1 MKTILLETKHLSKR
15 FCKDPRLAVRYTIQD
30 IFWEFRRQAEGNSR
44 LRQGEFWSVKD
55 VNLQLRAGEVVG
67 VIGHNGAGKSTLI
80 NLITGVFR
88 PTLGQVLWYTDQVVM
103 IDSSGGLNSF
113 QTGRENIYNKLSMH
127 GVSEQKIKEKIDSI
141 IDYSGIQAFIDA
153 PVGTYSSGM
162 RLRLAFS
169 IYTQLKPDVFII
181 DEALGGGDILF
192 RQKFQIYLREYIA
205 NGGAILLISH
215 EIYAIRALCHR
226 LILLDQ
232 GEIYGSGEVDEVIH
246 IYNELMEKRES
257 YIKEQ
262 ESLSQAVETN
272 NVPEQINENLING
285 EKLGLIKIEQVE
297 VIAINEEEIFPGS
310 KVQIQMIC
318 HSQIDNYQIIINFSL
333 GKDGLF
339 PMTMIT
345 GNYGDQCYKISRGEN
360 KFLCNINQLP
370 LLPGKYQLKV
380 TVLAHDSLDLLA
392 MKGYSDQP
400 FSFEVK
406 GLADPGLNFSRS
418 YKCLFHI
425 PVEWK

>member
-30 IFWEFRRQAEGNSR
+30 IFWEFRRQAQGNNR
-44 LRQGEFWSVKD
+44 LRQSEFWSVKD

-80 NLITGVFR
+80 NLITGVLR
-88 PTLGQVLWYTDQVVM
+88 PTLGQVIWYTNHVVM
-103 IDSSGGLNSF
+103 IDNSGGLNSF
-113 QTGRENIYNKLSMH
+113 QTGRENIYNRLSMY

-141 IDYSGIQAFIDA
+141 IDYSGIHTFIDA
-153 PVGTYSSGM
+153 PVGTYSTGM

-181 DEALGGGDILF
+181 DEALGGGDIVF

-232 GEIYGSGEVDEVIH
+232 GEIYDSGEVDEVIH
-246 IYNELMEKRES
+246 TYNELMEKRES

-262 ESLSQAVETN
+262 ESLSPTV
-272 NVPEQINENLING
+272 QINDVSENINEDLLIE

-297 VIAINEEEIFPGS
+297 VIPMNGEEIFPGS

-345 GNYGDQCYKISRGEN
+345 GNYGDQCYQIRRGEN
-360 KFLCNINQLP
+360 KFLCTINQLP

-380 TVLAHDSLDLLA
+380 TVLEHDSLDLLA
-392 MKGYSDQP
+392 LKGYSDQP
-400 FSFEVK
+400 FCFEVK
-406 GLADPGLNFSRS
+406 GLANLEMNLSRS
-418 YKCLFHI
+418 YKCLFYI
-425 PVEWK
+425 PVEWE